1 MGARVSRNRNLDAP
15 TSAGNR
21 SLESE
26 RGLTAAVAR
35 AYYIEDR
42 SRVEIAD
49 TFGIS
54 RFKVSRLLTRAREE
68 GIITFQ
74 INDWGLPDPALGQRL
89 KDVLGLQD
97 CRVVRSS
104 GNDDTVRQQ
113 VGAAAASLLSATLK
127 TDEVLGVAWGRT
139 LTATTSRIDHLPRLS
154 IVQLT
159 GFIAGDIG
167 SSPIEVARQASR
179 QSGGEVYPIFAPLF
193 VQDRETAE
201 GLRNHHDIRSAMKLF
216 PAITTALLSV
226 GAWNPPDT
234 QIRDVLLPDDRGKAI
249 ASGCVADI
257 AGILI
262 KDDGKP
268 AYPELQERSIN
279 ITYEQLRNV
288 PRVIAVAGGA
298 AKAEAISAVI
308 RGGLITELVTD
319 HGLALALLGETDD

>member
-1 MGARVSRNRNLDAP
+1 MSQDRNLGAQM
-15 TSAGNR
+15 SAANR
-21 SLESE
+21 SLHSE
-26 RGLTAAVAR
+26 RGLVAAVAR

-42 SRVEIAD
+42 SRVEIAE

-74 INDWGLPDPALGQRL
+74 INDWGLPDPALGERL
-89 KDVLGLQD
+89 KDELGLVD
-97 CRVVRSS
+97 CHVVRTDGDEDS
-104 GNDDTVRQQ
+104 VRQQ
-113 VGAAAASLLSATLK
+113 IGAAAASHLSTTLK
-127 TDEVLGVAWGRT
+127 ADEVLGVAWGRT
-139 LTATTSRIDHLPRLS
+139 LTATTGRLDHLPRLS

-193 VQDRETAE
+193 VQDRETAD

-216 PAITTALLSV
+216 PSITTALLSV

-234 QIRDVLLPDDRGKAI
+234 QIRDVLLPDDLEKAI
-249 ASGCVADI
+249 TNGCVADI

-262 KDDGKP
+262 TEDGSP
-268 AYPELQERSIN
+268 AYPALQERSIN
-279 ITYEQLRNV
+279 ISYDQLRNV
-288 PRVIAVAGGA
+288 PRVVAVAGGT
-298 AKAEAISAVI
+298 AKAEAIRAVV

-319 HGLALALLGETDD
+319 HALALEVLGESDA